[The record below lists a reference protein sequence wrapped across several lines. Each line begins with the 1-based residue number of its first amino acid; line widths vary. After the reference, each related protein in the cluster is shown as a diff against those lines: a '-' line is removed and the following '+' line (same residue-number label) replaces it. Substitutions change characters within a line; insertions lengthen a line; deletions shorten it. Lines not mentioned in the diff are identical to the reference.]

1 MWSHQNNTESVN
13 IVQDLSLAES
23 VLFVLPLAATRFAMA
38 DNHIIYYKI
47 QLPDVAMGSMGR
59 GKNH

>member
-13 IVQDLSLAES
+13 IEQDLSLAES
-23 VLFVLPLAATRFAMA
+23 VLFVLAETRFAMA